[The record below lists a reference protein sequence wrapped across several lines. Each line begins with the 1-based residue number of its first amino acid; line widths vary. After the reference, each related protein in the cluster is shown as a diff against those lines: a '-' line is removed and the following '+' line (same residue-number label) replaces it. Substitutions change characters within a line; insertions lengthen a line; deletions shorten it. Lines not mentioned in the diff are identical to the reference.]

1 MKILK
6 NDIIDPGN
14 FVTGTVLAL
23 KGRINSNGFFETSD
37 YTYPGVPS
45 IPSMPDQYKNLVTI
59 EESKEVKPLFEDLES
74 REFVVFTSGIEFGN
88 PTEKATTELFTR
100 WMLGQYGTADE
111 RLLSSRVSRVVV
123 GGNTIGEE
131 SDIDEVMKGSYRTHE
146 INERVYCNLS
156 SAIEQFESFVTKL
169 TQNCDVDVMPGENDV
184 SGSFMPQQ
192 PLNVALFPKL
202 LSSSLKHNSLIFST
216 NPHKFSLN
224 GLKFLGSSGQNIEDI
239 CRFRDMSSK
248 SELDILY
255 ETLQLRHIAPTC
267 PDTLRS
273 YPFENEDPLIIRDA
287 PNVYFSCNAKEY
299 SSMLETQLNGL
310 MRIFT
315 VPSFTK
321 TKEVVLLDLGSL
333 DTYSYKIQIDE
344 SAD

>member
-1 MKILK
+1 
-6 NDIIDPGN
+6 
-14 FVTGTVLAL
+14 
-23 KGRINSNGFFETSD
+23 
-37 YTYPGVPS
+37 
-45 IPSMPDQYKNLVTI
+45 
-59 EESKEVKPLFEDLES
+59 
-74 REFVVFTSGIEFGN
+74 
-88 PTEKATTELFTR
+88 
-100 WMLGQYGTADE
+100 
-111 RLLSSRVSRVVV
+111 
-123 GGNTIGEE
+123 
-131 SDIDEVMKGSYRTHE
+131 
-146 INERVYCNLS
+146 
-156 SAIEQFESFVTKL
+156 
-169 TQNCDVDVMPGENDV
+169 MPGENDV

-192 PLNVALFPKL
+192 PLNIALFPQIHKEVQ
-202 LSSSLKHNSLIFST
+202 KATIHPDGLIFST

-255 ETLQLRHIAPTC
+255 ETLQMRHIAPSC

-273 YPFENEDPLIIRDA
+273 YPFETEDPLVIRDA

-310 MRIFT
+310 MRVFT

-333 DTYSYKIQIDE
+333 ETYSFKIQIDQGM
-344 SAD
+344 D